1 MIDGFVDQTMPTFI
15 AFKDKI
21 VKDANNLKQ
30 TLMEDDSLFGS
41 QEVKE
46 DQSFIKKTYY
56 ISRKIQKFPKL
67 NDDLFKKSPTSL

>member
-46 DQSFIKKTYY
+46 D
-56 ISRKIQKFPKL
+56 
-67 NDDLFKKSPTSL
+67 